1 MLNLCKFE
9 NIDKIKLKY
18 FIKALGGFKFMANLE
33 AKETVIK
40 KFQVHDKDQGSSEV
54 QIALLT
60 NRINHLVEHLK
71 KINETIIHVE
81 D

>member
-33 AKETVIK
+33 AKETVI
-40 KFQVHDKDQGSSEV
+40 VVSS
-54 QIALLT
+54 T
-60 NRINHLVEHLK
+60 
-71 KINETIIHVE
+71 
-81 D
+81 